1 MFHSRDEAHVQQNAA
16 NLTYRFLFCNIP
28 QHSLFNH
35 PNIPRFQPM
44 AGFLLTY
51 CMRVAI
57 PLFKNGMSPR
67 LDITDSLLVYDIE
80 NDVVKKKEQ
89 CDLVFEQPAQ
99 LISFLQKKQVS
110 TIACGGCPQFILRM
124 LVFYG
129 FDVVPGL
136 VGDPES
142 IVTMLING
150 KLNHS
155 SSCARIPSGFSRQ
168 CRDRKRFRRGNG
180 K

>member
-1 MFHSRDEAHVQQNAA
+1 
-16 NLTYRFLFCNIP
+16 
-28 QHSLFNH
+28 
-35 PNIPRFQPM
+35 
-44 AGFLLTY
+44 
-51 CMRVAI
+51 MRVAV

-80 NDVVKKKEQ
+80 NDMVKKKER

-99 LISFLQKKQVS
+99 LISFLQEKQVN
-110 TIACGGCPQFILRM
+110 TIVCGGCPQFILRM
-124 LVFYG
+124 LSFYG

-136 VGDPES
+136 TGDPGS

-155 SSCARIPSGFSRQ
+155 SSCARIPPGSGRQ
-168 CRDRKRFRRGNG
+168 CRDRKRFRRGKG